1 VFEKKKKKRKIFNKR
16 IKEDFKGLWISWP
29 RKLKVTQVH
38 QVFSLNNSWMQQTYS
53 KHKNINT
60 TGSCEDEIVLCFL
73 HEWKDLEDKNI
84 CMRTFRNRKRM
95 KNMGARNLRIKH
107 PIYPPLK
114 CRIIGSIEIA
124 AAQCFHVI
132 NLKNAEHQNI
142 SVYRLSNLLI
152 QFWLSISTMVDIE
165 PGLFFV

>member
-1 VFEKKKKKRKIFNKR
+1 MNAGLKFLLKISGPFCNIQNPLQFYKGNTQWSRMIFFQRKSVWEKEKKRKIFNKR

-114 CRIIGSIEIA
+114 CRIIA
-124 AAQCFHVI
+124 P
-132 NLKNAEHQNI
+132 LK
-142 SVYRLSNLLI
+142 
-152 QFWLSISTMVDIE
+152 
-165 PGLFFV
+165 